1 MALPHDRQGKPADP
15 AEASIRKSRSARP
28 GKPHDIM
35 EDRARGRLK
44 RWSCWVTEADVIEF
58 QGAIQAAIIMHEIF
72 GVSGTKVSK

>member
-1 MALPHDRQGKPADP
+1 
-15 AEASIRKSRSARP
+15 
-28 GKPHDIM
+28 M